1 MLETATSSCG
11 LCLSVASTRSMPV
24 ASKRVQRRSGLPKSR
39 AAGDDFESFS
49 RRWIRERLVT
59 KSETYRS
66 QVESRL
72 ERFVWPAIGSKP
84 LNAVRPADVLEIIEG
99 SRATPKTAEG
109 VRQHIQQIYNY
120 AIQKL
125 LVEVNPALPLR
136 GVIEVPAG

>member
-1 MLETATSSCG
+1 MLERGTLRCG
-11 LCLSVASTRSMPV
+11 RCLSVASTRSMPV
-24 ASKRVQRRSGLPKSR
+24 GSKRVHVVSDLRKSR

-49 RRWIRERLVT
+49 RRWIRERLAT
-59 KSETYRS
+59 KSETYRR

-72 ERFVWPAIGSKP
+72 ERFVWPEIGSKP
-84 LNAVRPADVLEIIEG
+84 LSAVRPADVLEIIEAR
-99 SRATPKTAEG
+99 RATPKTAEG

-136 GVIEVPAG
+136 GVIEVPAA